1 MPEVPRHASTPYPCP
16 LQPHLDPQ
24 GSSPGSVHPDDVQVA
39 KVDALLVEPG
49 AAGATARP
57 QVGASGTGQGR
68 WLLWGV
74 GGSGLALACMHRRER
89 EVERWVR
96 APGTARMG
104 DPPGSSS
111 CIIEE
116 VGILT
121 AQELR
126 DSPGKPQRL
135 WVGKASGCPGTASP
149 LIAQPHAATVLR
161 GSGPCMPSAGLEGT
175 AAPGGGTQTNPEAA
189 AAAEARGLTF
199 VQGHEQG

>member
-1 MPEVPRHASTPYPCP
+1 MPEVPRHASTPYSCP
-16 LQPHLDPQ
+16 LQPHLDPH

-57 QVGASGTGQGR
+57 QVGASGMGQGR

-74 GGSGLALACMHRRER
+74 GGSGLALACIHRRER

-96 APGTARMG
+96 APGTAGIG

-116 VGILT
+116 VGVLI
-121 AQELR
+121 AQELWA
-126 DSPGKPQRL
+126 SPGEAPAAL
-135 WVGKASGCPGTASP
+135 GGKG
-149 LIAQPHAATVLR
+149 
-161 GSGPCMPSAGLEGT
+161 
-175 AAPGGGTQTNPEAA
+175 
-189 AAAEARGLTF
+189 
-199 VQGHEQG
+199 